1 MVQHP
6 IRSRRAGSLRASVVG
21 VVALI
26 SSTFGT
32 STALRAE
39 RVQLELVLA
48 LDASL
53 SVSVEE
59 FALQLHGLA
68 EAFRNEAVVAAIR
81 AAGDHGIAVLLLQW
95 SDRAQQTIAVDWTAV
110 RDAAGARA
118 LADKIARAPRAYSG
132 AGTAIGRALETAIP
146 LFRMNG
152 FEGDRKVI
160 DLSGDGIDN
169 RGPLPPGIRDTAV
182 AAGITVNALAI
193 LNEDPYLDIYYQR
206 NVIGGAGAF
215 VMTAV
220 DYRDFAVAIVRKL
233 IREIAGQPV
242 AEGLPD
248 TGPGLAAASFP
259 TPGP

>member
-1 MVQHP
+1 M
-6 IRSRRAGSLRASVVG
+6 
-21 VVALI
+21 
-26 SSTFGT
+26 T
-32 STALRAE
+32 STVGLPAALHAE
-39 RVQLELVLA
+39 RVDLELVLA

-53 SVSVEE
+53 SVDDEE

-95 SDRAQQTIAVDWTAV
+95 SDRAQQSVAVDWTAV

-146 LFRMNG
+146 LFRSNG
-152 FEGDRKVI
+152 FEGDRRVI

-169 RGPLPPGIRDTAV
+169 RGPLPPEIRDAAV

-193 LNEDPYLDIYYQR
+193 LNEDPYLDAYYQR
-206 NVIGGAGAF
+206 NVIGGTGAF

-233 IREIAGQPV
+233 IREIADQPL
-242 AEGLPD
+242 AERPRD
-248 TGPGLAAASFP
+248 SWPRRVAASRP
-259 TPGP
+259 VRRR

>member
-1 MVQHP
+1 MMQHST
-6 IRSRRAGSLRASVVG
+6 RSRRAGWLRAG
-21 VVALI
+21 VFGALALI
-26 SSTFGT
+26 SSTLGV
-32 STALRAE
+32 SVAVRAE

-53 SVSVEE
+53 SVSDEE

-95 SDRAQQTIAVDWTAV
+95 SDRAEQTVAVDWTAV
-110 RDAAGARA
+110 RDAVGARA
-118 LADKIARAPRAYSG
+118 LAEKIGQAPRAHSG

-160 DLSGDGIDN
+160 DLSGDGVDN
-169 RGPLPPGIRDTAV
+169 RGPLPDKIRRIAV

-193 LNEDPYLDIYYQR
+193 LNENRFLDRYYER
-206 NVIGGAGAF
+206 NVIGGTGAF

-233 IREIAGQPV
+233 IREISDQPL
-242 AEGLPD
+242 AERSPD
-248 TGPGLAAASFP
+248 IGHGLAAASLP
-259 TPGP
+259 NSEP

>member
-1 MVQHP
+1 MMQHST
-6 IRSRRAGSLRASVVG
+6 RNRRAGLLRAG
-21 VVALI
+21 VFGVLALLTLTLGA
-26 SSTFGT
+26 SK
-32 STALRAE
+32 AARAE

-48 LDASL
+48 LDVSL
-53 SVSVEE
+53 SVNDEE

-68 EAFRNEAVVAAIR
+68 EAFRNEAVVAAIG
-81 AAGDHGIAVLLLQW
+81 AVGDHGIAVLLLQW
-95 SDRAQQTIAVDWTAV
+95 SDRAEQTIAVDWTAV
-110 RDAAGARA
+110 RDGADARA
-118 LADKIARAPRAYSG
+118 LAEKIARAPRAHSG

-182 AAGITVNALAI
+182 AAGITLNALAI

-206 NVIGGAGAF
+206 NVIGGTGAF

-220 DYRDFAVAIVRKL
+220 DYRDFAVAIIRKL
-233 IREIAGQPV
+233 IREISDQPI
-242 AEGLPD
+242 AERLPD
-248 TGPGLAAASFP
+248 TGPGLAAASLP
-259 TPGP
+259 ISEP

>member
-1 MVQHP
+1 MTGSIPV
-6 IRSRRAGSLRASVVG
+6 RSALCGLLALSVSG
-21 VVALI
+21 LVAP
-26 SSTFGT
+26 S
-32 STALRAE
+32 APRAE

-53 SVSVEE
+53 SVSDEE

-95 SDRAQQTIAVDWTAV
+95 SDRAQQTISVGWTAV

-118 LADKIARAPRAYSG
+118 LADEIARTPRAYSG

-146 LFRMNG
+146 LFQSNG
-152 FEGDRKVI
+152 FEGDRRVI

-169 RGPLPPGIRDTAV
+169 RGPLPPRIRDIAV

-193 LNEDPYLDIYYQR
+193 LNEDPYLDVYYQR
-206 NVIGGAGAF
+206 NVIGGTGAF
-215 VMTAV
+215 VMTAL
-220 DYRDFAVAIVRKL
+220 DYRDFAAAIVRKL
-233 IREIAGQPV
+233 IREISDQPL
-242 AEGLPD
+242 AQRPPD
-248 TGPGLAAASFP
+248 VESGTTAAALP
-259 TPGP
+259 VRGP